1 MYSNNVNI
9 FNMQFKDLSLKIN
22 FNPSTELLLKIIIGE
37 KSDNIPKIQNGMR
50 KDNALKIALMNED
63 DRIKYLKS
71 HNILDIYN
79 LNKKLIDLNE
89 IPEVIVKNFYDYYNI
104 SIQ

>member
-1 MYSNNVNI
+1 MGGWS
-9 FNMQFKDLSLKIN
+9 
-22 FNPSTELLLKIIIGE
+22 PLLHHQGRGGA
-37 KSDNIPKIQNGMR
+37 DHDAR
-50 KDNALKIALMNED
+50 KHGLARLY
-63 DRIKYLKS
+63 RTKYLKS

>member
-9 FNMQFKDLSLKIN
+9 FNMQLKDLSLKIN
-22 FNPSTELLLKIIIGE
+22 FNPSTELLLKIIIGD

-50 KDNALKIALMNED
+50 KDNALKIALMSEED
-63 DRIKYLKS
+63 RTKYLKS